1 MVTFIAMHALIK
13 KIHMYV
19 GLLNLTILLVF
30 GVTGLT
36 ATFEHA
42 PADRPK
48 PSPEVRYEDYSPPPN
63 STDKQVADNIHQTRI
78 TGFAHPIPE
87 WALKRDKEKN
97 LQLDFYSPNGM
108 RRVIVLEKENKIRI
122 ENNPVG
128 IWDFMSRMHAT
139 TMRANAIDWRMQLW
153 TYYTEFSIWS
163 LIVMALGGVYLWLAS
178 RPSYKWAIVSFV
190 AGSGAFIV
198 LWGLTR

>member
-1 MVTFIAMHALIK
+1 MAMHALIK

-19 GLLNLTILLVF
+19 GLLNFTILLVF

-36 ATFEHA
+36 ATFA
-42 PADRPK
+42 PAPAARPK
-48 PSPEVRYEDYSPPPN
+48 PEPLVKMEDYTPPPN
-63 STDKQVADNIHQTRI
+63 ATDKQVADNIHQTRI
-78 TGFAHPIPE
+78 AGFAHPIPE
-87 WALKRDKEKN
+87 WALKRDKHKN

-139 TMRANAIDWRMQLW
+139 TMRANAIDWRMRLW

-163 LIVMALGGVYLWLAS
+163 LIAMALSGMYLWLAS
-178 RPSYKWAIVSFV
+178 RPSYKWAIAAFV
-190 AGSGAFIV
+190 LGSGSFLV

>member
-1 MVTFIAMHALIK
+1 MHVLIK

-19 GLLNLTILLVF
+19 GLLNFTILLVF
-30 GVTGLT
+30 GITGLN
-36 ATFEHA
+36 AAFERSPDA
-42 PADRPK
+42 RPK
-48 PSPEVRYEDYSPPPN
+48 VEPSVKIEDYTPPPN
-63 STDKQVADNIHQTRI
+63 ATDKQVADHIHQTRI
-78 TGFAHPIPE
+78 SGFAHPIPD
-87 WALKRDKEKN
+87 WFLRRDKQNN

-128 IWDFMSRMHAT
+128 FWEFVSRMHAT
-139 TMRANAIDWRMQLW
+139 TVRANAIDWRMRLW

-163 LIVMALGGVYLWLAS
+163 LIAMALSGIYLWLAS
-178 RPSYKWAIVSFV
+178 RPSHKWALVSF
-190 AGSGAFIV
+190 AIGGGSFLI